1 MPDLVSSK
9 VLESIV
15 IAHELY
21 HQLVL
26 LVGLVG
32 SGKTKTLQDVAKR
45 SSSQVFNVNLSLSAR
60 LIELTAKQRAL
71 RLPGLLDQITSE
83 AQSPLLLDNL
93 EILFDK
99 DLHQDPLKLLQGLSR
114 NRTVVASW
122 NGTSKSGKLEYAVP
136 GHPEYRCYETA
147 DLLMVNI
154 DGTTSIDL
162 ENNFREIGQA

>member
-1 MPDLVSSK
+1 MPNLVSSK

-32 SGKTKTLQDVAKR
+32 SGKTKALQDVAKK
-45 SSSQVFNVNLSLSAR
+45 SSSQVFNVNLSLSAT

-83 AQSPLLLDNL
+83 VQSPLLLDNL

-99 DLHQDPLKLLQGLSR
+99 DLRQDPLKLLQGLSR

-122 NGTSKSGKLEYAVP
+122 NGSSKSGKLEYAVP
-136 GHPEYRCYETA
+136 GHPEYRCYETV
-147 DLLMVNI
+147 DLLVVNI